1 MVTSSNLKQGVSVTD
16 GDEVGSVHSSLNN
29 SQRVHSTKLLK
40 INNQASVMSN
50 NQRSFKNE
58 ADVINYS
65 NNIVNDLNLK
75 TFFNSSWFENQIQSC
90 NKASEHLFFRVE
102 EHELKSQEL
111 FDKIAKQEVQKRL
124 LEHFYHRF
132 NELNNISDESKK
144 KEAIELLNKEF
155 IDTITLS
162 NELDNY
168 TNCCATK
175 EFLLKILTLED
186 FRQLKLA
193 SIAITG
199 NNKDAN
205 AILSSNIGLFESY
218 IEDRASFVAS
228 ITKLYKE
235 HKKEKKAK
243 ESVSQYLNNAV

>member
-90 NKASEHLFFRVE
+90 NRASEHLFFRVE

-124 LEHFYHRF
+124 LERFYHRF

-235 HKKEKKAK
+235 YKKEKKAK